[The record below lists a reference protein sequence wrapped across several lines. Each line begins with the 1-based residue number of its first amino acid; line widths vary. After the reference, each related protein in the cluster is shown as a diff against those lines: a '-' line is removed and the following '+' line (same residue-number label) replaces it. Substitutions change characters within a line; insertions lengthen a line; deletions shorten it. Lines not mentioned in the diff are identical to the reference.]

1 MKGRQV
7 LAKGDKIIM
16 SGSVNPSKT
25 LKLRPLG
32 TTGLSVT
39 PICIGCAPLGN
50 MPDTFAYEVGE
61 DRALATVRAALDS
74 PINFLDTA
82 ASYGD
87 GESERRIG
95 IVLRERGGLPPGKV
109 LATKADRDLHTGEFS
124 GPQMRRSV
132 ERSLR
137 LLGVKKLQLVH
148 LHDPEHITFEEAM
161 KPGGP
166 VEVLRQCKEE
176 GLIEHL
182 GVAGGPIDLTIR
194 FIETDMFEA
203 VITHN
208 RYTLLNRDAEPV
220 WEMCQRKNLIALNAA
235 PYGSGILAKGPS
247 AYPRYMYEEA
257 PADMVQRAMQMEE
270 ACKRQNVPLAAA
282 ALQFSLR
289 DPRITSTIV
298 GVTRPERLN
307 ETISLAQHSIPE
319 ELWAELDKIAFAH

>member
-1 MKGRQV
+1 M
-7 LAKGDKIIM
+7 A
-16 SGSVNPSKT
+16 GSINSSNT

-32 TTGLSVT
+32 ATGLEVT
-39 PICIGCAPLGN
+39 PLCIGCAPLGN
-50 MPDTFAYEVGE
+50 MPATFAYEVAE
-61 DRALATVRAALDS
+61 DRALATVRAILDS

-95 IVLRERGGLPPGKV
+95 IVLRERGGLPPGTV

-124 GPQMRRSV
+124 GVQMRRSV
-132 ERSLR
+132 ERSMR
-137 LLGVKKLQLVH
+137 LLGLEKLQLVH
-148 LHDPEHITFEEAM
+148 LHDPEHTTFEEAM

-182 GVAGGPIDLTIR
+182 GVAGGPIDLTLR
-194 FIETDMFEA
+194 FLETGLFEA
-203 VITHN
+203 VISHN

-220 WEMCQRKNLIALNAA
+220 WELCQRQNIIALNAA

-247 AYPRYMYEEA
+247 VYPRYMYEEA
-257 PADMVQRAMQMEE
+257 PADLIQRAQQMED

-298 GVTRPERLN
+298 GVSRPERLD
-307 ETISLAQHSIPE
+307 ETISLAQQPIPE